1 MQIYRNYIQYS
12 WYQDKSEKLIS
23 QSEDKQILQKYTMTE
38 IFDFQGTEININ
50 TQTVTIKATVP
61 I

>member
-50 TQTVTIKATVP
+50 T
-61 I
+61 